1 MSTKNRT
8 KRVMTLGGVFPP
20 VLVVDLA
27 GRPVHWA
34 HWQEA
39 VRHYV
44 LEQIAWTVGDPAS
57 VVRGGIQMN
66 GERSRVHLHPVIAL
80 HGVNGGVFE
89 DYTPAL
95 SNPALFARD
104 RHRCLY
110 CGSDLSARR
119 ALATRDHVIPISRGG
134 PDRWANVATACRA
147 CNSRKDDRTPEEAG
161 LRLLAVPYAP
171 NYAEHL
177 ILENRRIL
185 ADQMVFLAKRVPRR
199 RHTTN

>member
-1 MSTKNRT
+1 MPKKTRTNR
-8 KRVMTLGGVFPP
+8 VLAPGGVFPP

-57 VVRGGIQMN
+57 VVRGGIQAS
-66 GERSRVHLHPVIAL
+66 GRQSRLHLHPVIAL
-80 HGVNGGVFE
+80 HGADWSLFE
-89 DYTPAL
+89 DYTPPL

-104 RHRCLY
+104 RYHCLY
-110 CGSDLSARR
+110 CGSDLSGRR
-119 ALATRDHVIPISRGG
+119 SLATRDHVIPTSRGG
-134 PDRWANVATACRA
+134 RNQWTNVVTACRA
-147 CNSRKDDRTPEEAG
+147 CNSRKDDRTPDEAG
-161 LRLLAVPYAP
+161 LRLLAIPYTP

-177 ILENRRIL
+177 ILANRRIL
-185 ADQMVFLAKRVPRR
+185 ADQMAFLAKRVPRER
-199 RHTTN
+199 RMRV